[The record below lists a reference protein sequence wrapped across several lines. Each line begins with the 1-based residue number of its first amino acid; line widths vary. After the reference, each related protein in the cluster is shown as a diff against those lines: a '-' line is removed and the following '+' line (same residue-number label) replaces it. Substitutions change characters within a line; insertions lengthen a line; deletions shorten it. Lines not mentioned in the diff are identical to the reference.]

1 AHELLTGDPE
11 RMKRRATYAWAALTA
26 AIAIAAQ
33 GRGLGGELLGADRTL
48 VDRSPLIST
57 PAPSGAA
64 PSLPAWSPRA
74 VAALTLAAGRGEILG
89 DGFVLLALL
98 FLLRARDVDVGE
110 RPSALA
116 LGLAIACQSAAS
128 FASPLAILLSVALIV
143 SLALEPAAE
152 RRRAPRALDA
162 AILVGASVPARA
174 LALAA

>member
-1 AHELLTGDPE
+1 
-11 RMKRRATYAWAALTA
+11 
-26 AIAIAAQ
+26 
-33 GRGLGGELLGADRTL
+33 
-48 VDRSPLIST
+48 
-57 PAPSGAA
+57 PAV
-64 PSLPAWSPRA
+64 SPRA
-74 VAALTLAAGRGEILG
+74 VAALPLAADRTLWSASPARFRSSSLALHVVCSLLLFALGLRLTRSRAAAGAGALVFAAHPVAVETIDLAAGRGEILG
-89 DGFVLLALL
+89 AGFALLALL

-152 RRRAPRALDA
+152 RRGARRALGA